1 MRTDNDSFNKLL
13 AKTEE
18 LLGCTIEEAEE
29 GARTD
34 TAIGDSWYRA
44 GVILGYNN

>member
-1 MRTDNDSFNKLL
+1 MKTDNDSFNRLL
-13 AKTEE
+13 TKVEE

-34 TAIGDSWYRA
+34 TDIGDCWYRA
-44 GVILGYNN
+44 GVILGYHN